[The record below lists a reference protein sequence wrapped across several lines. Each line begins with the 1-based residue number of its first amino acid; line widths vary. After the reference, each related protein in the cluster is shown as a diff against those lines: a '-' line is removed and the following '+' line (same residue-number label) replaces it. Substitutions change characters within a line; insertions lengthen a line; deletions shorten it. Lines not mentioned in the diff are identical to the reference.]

1 MPQVYTQSSD
11 ATKACW
17 ACGTSLYN
25 IAPEFKVTETVG
37 ANRQAAHAL
46 ATKSLYT
53 VFSVAGVVLLQTV
66 MC

>member
-1 MPQVYTQSSD
+1 MPQVYTHSST

-17 ACGTSLYN
+17 ACGTSLHN
-25 IAPEFKVTETVG
+25 IAPEFKVSEGLGT
-37 ANRQAAHAL
+37 ACQAAHAL
-46 ATKSLYT
+46 ATKSTYT